1 MKRVFSFTLL
11 FTLSVATTFAA
22 SNNKQIERIR
32 DIYNAVHEH
41 IAMAE
46 EEPMVTNQMSI
57 DIDQMSPG
65 SGPHKEHITFY
76 FTCLDFSEEDQCE
89 DGSINWRSDLEFVT
103 QSFNIGAHEY
113 YCEYLYD
120 PETGDPLFALFTYDD
135 DESGQKQSVR
145 YYFDKGKLIQTIPT
159 KISDE
164 CPTGI
169 NDRLYNFK
177 HLKDIF
183 EQVILGNPLI

>member
-1 MKRVFSFTLL
+1 MKRI
-11 FTLSVATTFAA
+11 LSLTIALAFAIA
-22 SNNKQIERIR
+22 MTAGNNKQIERIR
-32 DIYNAVHEH
+32 AIYNDVHEH

-57 DIDQMSPG
+57 DIDQMYPG

-76 FTCLDFSEEDQCE
+76 FTCLDFSEEDQSE
-89 DGSINWRSDLEFVT
+89 DGSINWQSDLKFVT

-120 PETGDPLFALFTYDD
+120 PETGEPLFALFTYDD

-145 YYFDKGKLIQTIPT
+145 FYFDKGKLFQTIPA

-164 CPTGI
+164 WPTSV